1 MRPVTGTSH
10 RYQVSATLEDIS
22 ILFYIRKVRVILR
35 GRFVADSLRGVSAD
49 EAVVIDDGRISD
61 VGSYKDIARHAA
73 GVAVREYD
81 GILCP
86 ALINAHTHLELSA
99 LRKDQFRHSDFVD
112 WVIKLVDTRTSMLS
126 VDVFPECS
134 RAKREAESKGTCYFV
149 NVGNDFD
156 LNMSLGS
163 NQLFE
168 FEQIGINDS
177 VAGKIFE
184 KSSRLLSKRNGT
196 PAALAVHAPYSTS
209 PSLMK
214 HIKSFNNS
222 RGSITSIH
230 LAETS
235 DELEFVRSGKGRMAE
250 LLDYRV
256 GSWEFKAPGVSPVKY
271 ADSLG
276 ILDDKTLCVHCVFLG
291 DEDIAIMKER
301 GSAVAVCVR
310 SNIELSGK
318 TPPVGKF
325 VENGLKIL
333 IGTDSRASSPDIDM
347 FSELAAFYSEFHGVI
362 DPVRA
367 FRAATSDAAEFL
379 GIAND
384 YGSISE
390 GCRASIVHVPFEGK
404 REDVYEYLV
413 SASNDKTIM
422 VES

>member
-1 MRPVTGTSH
+1 MR
-10 RYQVSATLEDIS
+10 AI
-22 ILFYIRKVRVILR
+22 FR
-35 GRFVADSLRGVSAD
+35 GRFVADSLHGIGVD
-49 EAVVIDDGRISD
+49 GAVVIDDGRIVD
-61 VGSYKDIARHAA
+61 VGSYKDIARHA
-73 GVAVREYD
+73 GSGTVREYD

-99 LRKDQFRHSDFVD
+99 LRKNQFRHDDFVD
-112 WVIKLVDTRTSMLS
+112 WVIKLVDTRASMLS
-126 VDVFPECS
+126 VDLLPDCS
-134 RAKREAESKGTCYFV
+134 REKREAESKGTCYFV
-149 NVGNDFD
+149 NVGNDFEM
-156 LNMSLGS
+156 NMALGS

-184 KSSRLLSKRNGT
+184 RSSGMLSTRNGI
-196 PAALAVHAPYSTS
+196 PAALAVHAPYSVS
-209 PSLMK
+209 PALMK
-214 HIKSFNNS
+214 RIKSFNNS

-235 DELEFVRSGKGRMAE
+235 EEAEFVKSGTGRMAD
-250 LLDYRV
+250 LLNYRV
-256 GSWEFKAPGVSPVKY
+256 GSWEFEAAGVSPVKY

-276 ILDDKTLCVHCVFLG
+276 MLDEKTLCVHCVFL
-291 DEDIAIMKER
+291 DEDDINIMKKR

-310 SNIELSGK
+310 SNLELSGK

-325 VENGLKIL
+325 LENGLRVL

-362 DPVRA
+362 SPEQV

-379 GIAND
+379 GIAQD
-384 YGSISE
+384 YGSISP
-390 GCRASIVHVPFEGK
+390 GRKASIVYVPFEGRK
-404 REDVYEYLV
+404 ENVYEYLV